1 MPSGTY
7 RNAFDRAGTILQETS
22 NHQALFAGAE
32 NSNLAMVPWAPWAPS
47 RLQALPT
54 ATVTEM
60 MDAED
65 TSMDAEQDGVDQP
78 YQWPQQQHCMVQQP
92 LPAASYQPSPP
103 VTWSW

>member
-1 MPSGTY
+1 MRTETD

-22 NHQALFAGAE
+22 NHQALFAGGE
-32 NSNLAMVPWAPWAPS
+32 NSNLAMVPWAPWAP
-47 RLQALPT
+47 PT

-65 TSMDAEQDGVDQP
+65 TSMEAEQDGAGQP
-78 YQWPQQQHCMVQQP
+78 YQWPQQQQHCMVQQP
-92 LPAASYQPSPP
+92 LPASSYQTNP